1 MVRWLHLTGCALVAL
16 LIAPSVLAKPAF
28 VSSVPNAATFGCNAC
43 HDSAFDPVTWNA
55 FGVDLQE
62 TMVAGLPD
70 WAAVCG
76 LDSDG
81 DGATNG
87 EELADPDCEWVFGDS
102 DPSGDVY
109 DPSDPDATPPSDD
122 PPPEDAGGSTDT
134 PDAGGSGT
142 TDEPDPVDPVQ
153 PTPSSGGGG
162 CAGGPVLPLTGLSVL
177 MVFAFMR
184 RRLHV

>member
-122 PPPEDAGGSTDT
+122 RFVWAADVSA
-134 PDAGGSGT
+134 ARWT
-142 TDEPDPVDPVQ
+142 TM
-153 PTPSSGGGG
+153 S
-162 CAGGPVLPLTGLSVL
+162 
-177 MVFAFMR
+177 
-184 RRLHV
+184 RRLSASPPSDLRIPTDSYDLTS